1 MKIEFKELPNNNFT
15 YMGITSDI
23 VKSIIVDGIPVGIV
37 YLSDVI
43 DEGIYMEYIEF
54 LSVFTSK
61 KLLRPV
67 MKALFDEYG
76 KVYFES
82 GDELI
87 KKYVAIGAVKGERDE
102 DREMT
107 SFVYAA

>member
-1 MKIEFKELPNNNFT
+1 MNIKFVTLPNDDFT

-23 VKSIIVDGIPVGIV
+23 VKSIIADDIPIGIV
-37 YLSDVI
+37 YLSDVM

-67 MKALFDEYG
+67 MKALYEEYG

-82 GDELI
+82 GDELV
-87 KKYVAIGAVKGERDE
+87 KKYVAIGATKGDRDD

-107 SFVYAA
+107 SFTYAA